1 MSAFCFNLFQDNG
14 VIARIT
20 LRPSDNNSLLCNKL
34 EINVPSAIPINDIGF
49 DSIVQEI
56 KDSIESDF
64 TYTDDHQ
71 IIIEHYYTDDDYE
84 LGYISDEYDDDDDD
98 EIEEF
103 KDFVAKSSP
112 ILVNNF
118 ASNDNINRKGPLSAA
133 DYGSLRQIAI

>member
-1 MSAFCFNLFQDNG
+1 MSSFCFNLFQDNG

-20 LRPSDNNSLLCNKL
+20 LRQSDNNSLLCNKL
-34 EINVPSAIPINDIGF
+34 EINVPSAIPINAIGF

-71 IIIEHYYTDDDYE
+71 IIIEHYYTDDDYD
-84 LGYISDEYDDDDDD
+84 LGYISEEYEDD

-133 DYGSLRQIAI
+133 NYCSLRKTAI